1 MKKSERN
8 AIINR
13 AKSMSNKELEKEY
26 YDSVFDSFGSQT
38 EEMYELGYDIV
49 DIEEREQYEKY
60 LRQRSALLGKLC
72 EERGIM
78 LWEERGPN

>member
-13 AKSMSNKELEKEY
+13 AKSMSDEELEKEY
-26 YDSVFDSFGSQT
+26 YDSVFDSLGSQT

-49 DIEEREQYEKY
+49 DIEEREQYENY
-60 LRQRSALLGKLC
+60 LRQRSNLLGKLC
-72 EERGIM
+72 EERGIR
-78 LWEERGPN
+78 LWEE

>member
-8 AIINR
+8 AIINK
-13 AKSMSNKELEKEY
+13 AKSMSDEELEKEY
-26 YDSVFDSFGSQT
+26 YDSVFDSLGSQT

-60 LRQRSALLGKLC
+60 LCQRSSLLGKLC
-72 EERGIM
+72 EDRGIK
-78 LWEERGPN
+78 LWEE